1 MIVISL
7 NIHRSISSHQLI
19 AKNRFETGS
28 RSIPSAAKMKLS
40 DGQLGFDENRT
51 ISVGTMEPTLADFLI
66 VSLWLRG
73 FLSASG
79 SEVFGFDRDS
89 NSACFILEEVEECDQ
104 AYLVTKRDFLVRLL
118 RRDSGT
124 VRAQILRCLEE
135 MRSLDLNDV
144 ICFQDSSSQATSEPL
159 TPEASPDTTV
169 GSTLVDL
176 VSPGDYDPIEASSRF
191 NFYSIN
197 TLFTG

>member
-7 NIHRSISSHQLI
+7 NIHRSMSSHQLI

-89 NSACFILEEVEECDQ
+89 NSACFILEECDQ

-144 ICFQDSSSQATSEPL
+144 ICFQDSSSQATSEQL

-176 VSPGDYDPIEASSRF
+176 VSPGDYDPNQASSGF